1 MKKKTTALTNLD
13 LKYRPLTTNRWPDF
27 EKLFGKSGAYGGCWC
42 MWWRISRAEFDRQKG
57 DGNRRAM
64 KKIVQSGEVPGIL
77 AYDQREAVGW
87 CSVAP
92 REAFPSLN
100 RSPVLKRID
109 DLPVWSIVCFFVAK
123 AYRRRG
129 LTEWLIKAA
138 VDHVRQSGGGVVEA
152 YPTDPRGRNLPP
164 VSSFMGMPALY
175 DRAGF
180 EECARPS
187 AAKVIMRYWID

>member
-1 MKKKTTALTNLD
+1 MDRKTSAPINSELESH
-13 LKYRPLTTNRWPDF
+13 PLTINRWPDF

-64 KKIVQSGEVPGIL
+64 RKIVQSGQVPGIL
-77 AYDQREAVGW
+77 AYTQHEPVGW

-92 REAFPSLN
+92 REVFHSLN

-109 DLPVWSIVCFFVAK
+109 DLPVWSIVCFFIAK
-123 AYRRRG
+123 GYRRRG

-138 VDHVRQSGGGVVEA
+138 IDHVRQSGGSVIEA
-152 YPTDPRGRNLPP
+152 YPTDPRERNLAP

-175 DRAGF
+175 ARAGF